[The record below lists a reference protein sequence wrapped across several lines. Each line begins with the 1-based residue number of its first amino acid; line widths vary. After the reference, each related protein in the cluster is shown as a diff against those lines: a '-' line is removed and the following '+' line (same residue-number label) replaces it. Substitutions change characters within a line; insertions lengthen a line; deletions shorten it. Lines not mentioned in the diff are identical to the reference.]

1 MQLACAMRSSKLCLL
16 KIHTFME
23 PFTTNKIHKA
33 ALAEEWIGEEILYTQ
48 KNSINY

>member
-1 MQLACAMRSSKLCLL
+1 
-16 KIHTFME
+16 ME